1 MVSCCRRAGMYHEGV
16 GVKKDKEEAVRWLRK
31 AAGHGDSASQYNLG
45 MSFME
50 GDGVTKDVR
59 EGLVWIQKA
68 AEQGCPPAV
77 SYMNDIRGGKDQKS

>member
-1 MVSCCRRAGMYHEGV
+1 MYHEGV

-31 AAGHGDSASQYNLG
+31 AAGHGDSASQYN
-45 MSFME
+45 
-50 GDGVTKDVR
+50 DVR